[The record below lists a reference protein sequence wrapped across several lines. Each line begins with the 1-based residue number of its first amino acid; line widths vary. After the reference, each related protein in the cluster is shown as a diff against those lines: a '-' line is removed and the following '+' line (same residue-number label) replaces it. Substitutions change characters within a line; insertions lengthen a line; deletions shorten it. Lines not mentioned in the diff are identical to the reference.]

1 MIVVDTSVFL
11 DELFKFDPKR
21 HDKARILFRLIE
33 EKDVLIVEPEIF
45 RVELIGQL
53 VRRMKKDEA
62 AVLYESIVERLG
74 FIKAKDLDGVA
85 FSIAFKTGSRAIDA
99 SFVAA
104 AEIGGS
110 HLISNDKI
118 QVESARKFGVE
129 AYYLLEEYEDI
140 NEMMKCG
147 IIS

>member
-11 DELFKFDPKR
+11 DELFEFDQKR

-33 EKDVLIVEPEIF
+33 DKEVLILEPEIF

-62 AVLYESIVERLG
+62 TVLYESIVERLE
-74 FIKAKDLDGVA
+74 FIKAKDLGGIA
-85 FSIAFKTGSRAIDA
+85 FSIAFETGSRAIDA
-99 SFVAA
+99 SFIAA
-104 AEIGGS
+104 AKIGGS
-110 HLISNDKI
+110 RLISNDKT

-129 AYYLLEEYEDI
+129 AYYLLEEYENV
-140 NEMMKCG
+140 NEMMICG
-147 IIS
+147 IIP

>member
-11 DELFKFDPKR
+11 DELFKFDQKR

-33 EKDVLIVEPEIF
+33 DNDVLIVEPEIF
-45 RVELIGQL
+45 RIELIGQL

-62 AVLYESIVERLG
+62 TVLYESIVEMLE
-74 FIKAKDLDGVA
+74 FTKTKDLGGFA

-99 SFVAA
+99 FFIATA
-104 AEIGGS
+104 KIRGS
-110 HLISNDKI
+110 HLVSNDKI

-129 AYYLLEEYEDI
+129 AYYLLEEFEKVK
-140 NEMMKCG
+140 EMMKRRA
-147 IIS
+147 

>member
-11 DELFKFDPKR
+11 DELFKFDQKR

-62 AVLYESIVERLG
+62 TELFESIVERLE
-74 FIKAKDLDGVA
+74 FIKTKYLGRVA
-85 FSIAFKTGSRAIDA
+85 FSIAYETGSRAIDA
-99 SFVAA
+99 FFIAA
-104 AEIGGS
+104 AKIEVS
-110 HLISNDKI
+110 HLISNDKT

-129 AYYLLEEYEDI
+129 AFYLLEEFE
-140 NEMMKCG
+140 NVKEMMK
-147 IIS
+147 SRA

>member
-1 MIVVDTSVFL
+1 MIVVNTSVFL
-11 DELFKFDPKR
+11 DELFRFDQKR
-21 HDKARILFRLIE
+21 HGKARILFRLIE

-62 AVLYESIVERLG
+62 TILYESIIERLE
-74 FIKAKDLDGVA
+74 FINARDLGGVA
-85 FSIAFKTGSRAIDA
+85 FSIAYETGSRAIDA
-99 SFVAA
+99 SFIAA
-104 AEIGGS
+104 AKIGSS

-118 QVESARKFGVE
+118 QVESARTFGVK
-129 AYYLLEEYEDI
+129 AYYLLEEFE
-140 NEMMKCG
+140 NVKEMMKSG